1 MKDSVQQN
9 SRSSPKTMVLN
20 QGLLS
25 EAESFFLKGKSIQ
38 ILIFKMVMVILN
50 FNILRHGPW
59 QMHLWTGTGTGD
71 RICLECPRA
80 EATYGKK
87 LLDYLRM

>member
-1 MKDSVQQN
+1 MKETLCN
-9 SRSSPKTMVLN
+9 KTPDPHLK
-20 QGLLS
+20 QWFLPEGLLS

-59 QMHLWTGTGTGD
+59 QMHL
-71 RICLECPRA
+71 
-80 EATYGKK
+80 
-87 LLDYLRM
+87 

>member
-1 MKDSVQQN
+1 MGFGKKSLQTVFQSYQVDWRVIMKDSVQQN

-38 ILIFKMVMVILN
+38 ILIFKMLMVILN

-59 QMHLWTGTGTGD
+59 QMHL
-71 RICLECPRA
+71 
-80 EATYGKK
+80 
-87 LLDYLRM
+87 

>member
-1 MKDSVQQN
+1 MDGWVLVRSPYRQVFQSYQVDWRVIMKDSVQQN

-38 ILIFKMVMVILN
+38 ILIFKMLMVILN

-59 QMHLWTGTGTGD
+59 QMHL
-71 RICLECPRA
+71 
-80 EATYGKK
+80 
-87 LLDYLRM
+87 

>member
-25 EAESFFLKGKSIQ
+25 
-38 ILIFKMVMVILN
+38 
-50 FNILRHGPW
+50 
-59 QMHLWTGTGTGD
+59 
-71 RICLECPRA
+71 RA

-87 LLDYLRM
+87 LLDYLKM

>member
-1 MKDSVQQN
+1 MMDGWVLVRSPNRQYFSHNQADWRVIMKDSVQQN
-9 SRSSPKTMVLN
+9 SRSPPKTMVLS

-59 QMHLWTGTGTGD
+59 QMHL
-71 RICLECPRA
+71 
-80 EATYGKK
+80 
-87 LLDYLRM
+87 

>member
-59 QMHLWTGTGTGD
+59 QMHF
-71 RICLECPRA
+71 
-80 EATYGKK
+80 
-87 LLDYLRM
+87 

>member
-1 MKDSVQQN
+1 MDGFWLEVLPDSISVISGGLEGDNERQCATN
-9 SRSSPKTMVLN
+9 SRSSPTRKTMVLN

-38 ILIFKMVMVILN
+38 ILIFKMLMVILN

-59 QMHLWTGTGTGD
+59 QMHL
-71 RICLECPRA
+71 
-80 EATYGKK
+80 
-87 LLDYLRM
+87 

>member
-38 ILIFKMVMVILN
+38 ILIFKMVINGDSKFQHSKAWPMANASLN
-50 FNILRHGPW
+50 RHW
-59 QMHLWTGTGTGD
+59 D
-71 RICLECPRA
+71 RRQNLF
-80 EATYGKK
+80 GVSKG
-87 LLDYLRM
+87 

>member
-9 SRSSPKTMVLN
+9 SRFSPKTMVLN

-25 EAESFFLKGKSIQ
+25 EVETCFLKGKSIQ

-50 FNILRHGPW
+50 FNTLRNGPW
-59 QMHLWTGTGTGD
+59 KMHL
-71 RICLECPRA
+71 
-80 EATYGKK
+80 
-87 LLDYLRM
+87 

>member
-25 EAESFFLKGKSIQ
+25 EAESFFLKGNLSVQ
-38 ILIFKMVMVILN
+38 ILIFKMLMVILN

-59 QMHLWTGTGTGD
+59 QMHL
-71 RICLECPRA
+71 
-80 EATYGKK
+80 
-87 LLDYLRM
+87 

>member
-20 QGLLS
+20 QELLS

-50 FNILRHGPW
+50 FNILRHGRPMANASLNRHW
-59 QMHLWTGTGTGD
+59 D
-71 RICLECPRA
+71 RRQNLFAVSKGLGYIW
-80 EATYGKK
+80 
-87 LLDYLRM
+87 